1 MDATTHDDT
10 EVRAQIAAA
19 MPGADAQ
26 TPLAAAVAADAR
38 KRITLSGRTVPR
50 PAHTRVMTVANQ
62 KGGVG
67 KTTTT
72 VNVAAALAQ
81 AGSTVLVIDLD
92 PQGNASTALGIEH
105 HAEVPSVYDV
115 LVEGKPVAE
124 VVQECPDIP
133 TCSASPPPSTW
144 PVPRSS
150 WSRSSPARPAW
161 RRPSRPTSTSRDA
174 AGERLDYVLIDCPPS
189 LGLLTVNAFVAA
201 TEVFIPIQCEYYAL
215 EGLSQLLKNIELIR
229 NHLNPQLHVSTIL
242 LTMYDGRTRLSSQ
255 VADEVREH
263 FPDQTLRASVPRSV
277 RISEAPSHGQTVM
290 TYDPNSSG
298 ALSYLEAAVELAE
311 RGAATSPTSKE
322 SA

>member
-115 LVEGKPVAE
+115 LVEGRPVAE
-124 VVQECPDIP
+124 VVQECPDMP
-133 TCSASPPPSTW
+133 EPVLRARHHRPGRRRDRAGLARGPRDPPREGRLGLRRRPRRPRGSASTTCSST
-144 PVPRSS
+144 
-150 WSRSSPARPAW
+150 ARPAW
-161 RRPSRPTSTSRDA
+161 A
-174 AGERLDYVLIDCPPS
+174 C
-189 LGLLTVNAFVAA
+189 
-201 TEVFIPIQCEYYAL
+201 
-215 EGLSQLLKNIELIR
+215 
-229 NHLNPQLHVSTIL
+229 
-242 LTMYDGRTRLSSQ
+242 
-255 VADEVREH
+255 
-263 FPDQTLRASVPRSV
+263 
-277 RISEAPSHGQTVM
+277 
-290 TYDPNSSG
+290 
-298 ALSYLEAAVELAE
+298 
-311 RGAATSPTSKE
+311 SP
-322 SA
+322 